1 MFGSNPGNC
10 LRALG
15 TVGAVASLNMVVA
28 IYTVSSIELIL
39 QRVAAAAPT
48 KPSARVLAGFE
59 TNIHRPVI
67 RLNLSFVDN
76 RKIKF
81 YLPSFTCSRV

>member
-28 IYTVSSIELIL
+28 TQPVSSIELIL
-39 QRVAAAAPT
+39 KLRGSGCPYGAFST
-48 KPSARVLAGFE
+48 SFG
-59 TNIHRPVI
+59 
-67 RLNLSFVDN
+67 RLRTEYPQTGYTTQLEL
-76 RKIKF
+76 
-81 YLPSFTCSRV
+81 YG